1 MASREV
7 FSRTLEKLLSPQNL
21 KPGTF
26 IYGDQA
32 LAARLYLDKFK
43 AASRLA
49 GNGPEFKAYFLF
61 ETDWAEILDEASSL
75 DMFSS
80 GRDRIFIIYF
90 PDYENG
96 DWQAGDKAY
105 RQLIA
110 PAEEAVS
117 RYFERPPDQVFLV
130 IIFQGKLKRGQ
141 KLFNFFQGLE
151 SRNKDAFQTLEIKTP
166 KESELLFWLNDELRL
181 RGKKMRP
188 AAARRLLDLCGPE
201 LLTLSQELEKL
212 SLYPQKENE
221 ITEEDVLKVCA
232 ARQSYDRFALEEALE
247 SGQLEE
253 ALSLNRS
260 FFGAEPAAADILN
273 YLASI
278 SRYIISL
285 NQAKVEVERLKK
297 PVREIFKKSHPQ
309 IVEGWSLFDRK
320 LQAFTANL
328 EAFSQK
334 ELDELIHR
342 LARLDLSLKSSDLEP
357 EILIETFLLDYFTLR
372 DKKTG

>member
-43 AASRLA
+43 AASRL
-49 GNGPEFKAYFLF
+49 GENGPEFKAYFLF

-75 DMFSS
+75 DMFSA

-110 PAEEAVS
+110 PAEEALS
-117 RYFERPPDQVFLV
+117 RYFQQPPDHVFLV

-151 SRNKDAFQTLEIKTP
+151 NRNKSFFQTLEIKTP
-166 KESELLFWLNDELRL
+166 KESELLFWLNEELRL
-181 RGKKMRP
+181 RGKKMKP
-188 AAARRLLDLCGPE
+188 GAARRLLDLCGPE

-221 ITEEDVLKVCA
+221 ITEEDVLEVCA
-232 ARQSYDRFALEEALE
+232 ARRNYDRFALEEALE

-260 FFGAEPAAADILN
+260 FFAAEPAAADRLN
-273 YLASI
+273 YFASI

-320 LQAFTANL
+320 LQAFAANL

-357 EILIETFLLDYFTLR
+357 EILIETFLLDYFALR

>member
-7 FSRTLEKLLSPQNL
+7 FCRTLEKLLSPQNL

-32 LAARLYLDKFK
+32 LASRLYLDKFK
-43 AASRLA
+43 AASRQA
-49 GNGPEFKAYFLF
+49 ENGPEFKAYFLF

-110 PAEEAVS
+110 PAEEALS
-117 RYFERPPDQVFLV
+117 RYFQPPPDRVFLV

-151 SRNKDAFQTLEIKTP
+151 NRNKNFFQTLEIKTP
-166 KESELLFWLNDELRL
+166 KESELLFWLNEELRL
-181 RGKKMRP
+181 RGKKLQP
-188 AAARRLLDLCGPE
+188 GAARKLLDLCGPE
-201 LLTLSQELEKL
+201 ILTLSQELEKL
-212 SLYPQKENE
+212 SLYPQKKNE
-221 ITEEDVLKVCA
+221 ITEEDVLEVCA
-232 ARQSYDRFALEEALE
+232 ARKSYDRFALEEALE
-247 SGQLEE
+247 SGRLEE

-260 FFGAEPAAADILN
+260 FFAAEPAAADVLN
-273 YLASI
+273 YFASL
-278 SRYIISL
+278 SRFVISL
-285 NQAKVEVERLKK
+285 NQAKVETVRLNK
-297 PVREIFKKSHPQ
+297 PVKEIFKQSHPQ

-357 EILIETFLLDYFTLR
+357 EILIETFLIDYFALR
-372 DKKTG
+372 DKKAG